1 MSTRATTP
9 SVHWSVAHAEQNRSE
24 HLDVGS
30 CVRARRPG
38 RTNPAS
44 VLSACDVPRYTDCVG
59 ATADVYESEREIV
72 IVIAMPGVRAERM
85 QIDSEPGVLVVRG
98 SRSFPL
104 VGPGHA
110 VRQLEIPHGNFE
122 RRISLPPGRLELG
135 APEVDQGCV
144 VLRLRKLGWARP

>member
-1 MSTRATTP
+1 MQSRTDPSIWMWARACALVDQAERIQRQFFRPATSRGTP
-9 SVHWSVAHAEQNRSE
+9 IAWE
-24 HLDVGS
+24 
-30 CVRARRPG
+30 P
-38 RTNPAS
+38 P
-44 VLSACDVPRYTDCVG
+44 
-59 ATADVYESEREIV
+59 ADVYESDREIV
-72 IVIAMPGVRAERM
+72 VIIAMPGVTPERM

-104 VGPGHA
+104 IGPGHA